1 MSSNEENGKSEKR
14 LMSIGEVSKAIG
26 ITRRIILNYEAKGLL
41 LPDKKEGTAGN
52 RYYTPDSISLIRSIR
67 VLQNLGLSLD
77 EISSYYN
84 GSTDLEPL
92 IERLEALRDDLT
104 QSIEKLKQRTASP
117 AASMIQF
124 LTLPA
129 QTVYCR
135 KGAFNGVEERKEFLR
150 EVFMEAIH
158 LYGSDSSKRMFFI
171 EYNLE
176 HPEEFTC
183 CISVPPASKGEHVV
197 HLPDQKALGIFYHG
211 CYESLPDA
219 RRELSAYAATQARY
233 GILIWKVL
241 PSIRIR
247 RILSLRWLLF
257 YNDSVK
263 QDFLHRY
270 ELKASFLQNIHY
282 FQCCGDRSLI
292 IIMHQN
298 NIAVPRLLH
307 HFGRNTV
314 CIVGTPVQRID
325 IPQNREH
332 IQFFLK
338 AFVPTAVRRPDKAY
352 FLPCDFFENFIGLHQ
367 LLPKGLPVA

>member
-1 MSSNEENGKSEKR
+1 
-14 LMSIGEVSKAIG
+14 
-26 ITRRIILNYEAKGLL
+26 
-41 LPDKKEGTAGN
+41 
-52 RYYTPDSISLIRSIR
+52 
-67 VLQNLGLSLD
+67 
-77 EISSYYN
+77 
-84 GSTDLEPL
+84 
-92 IERLEALRDDLT
+92 
-104 QSIEKLKQRTASP
+104 
-117 AASMIQF
+117 
-124 LTLPA
+124 
-129 QTVYCR
+129 
-135 KGAFNGVEERKEFLR
+135 
-150 EVFMEAIH
+150 MEAIH

-219 RRELSAYAATQARY
+219 VENCLPTQLRRICLCQARY

-314 CIVGTPVQRID
+314 ALW
-325 IPQNREH
+325 EH
-332 IQFFLK
+332 QSRGSIFHRTGNIFSSFSKLLSQ
-338 AFVPTAVRRPDKAY
+338 
-352 FLPCDFFENFIGLHQ
+352 LP
-367 LLPKGLPVA
+367 